1 MINLLRA
8 DFFRVIRT
16 KIVYISLIVAV
27 ILPFFM
33 NGFTYLM
40 NVAALSGIPAEI
52 DSAEIDSAESLRK
65 SLIDAGDS
73 FFNGTF
79 SPLMSFSFV
88 FAVFPVIAIM
98 MDFGNGTIRNKVIH
112 GYSRHQIFAAHF
124 IVSLL
129 YALLLTALF
138 VGTNVLCSTC
148 MLGISEIPA
157 EMVST
162 YVAYFLIGFLGVLLI
177 ASIGSGLALSL
188 TNAGAIVLTIFAV
201 LFFNYAGIILD
212 FILKW
217 QGVENTKYVLSLFPS
232 YFTET
237 LSSSMNS
244 GTVPNLE
251 PILYV
256 EAVLGVLIVSGGFYA
271 LGTFVFSK
279 KDFK

>member
-16 KIVYISLIVAV
+16 KLVYISLIVAV
-27 ILPFFM
+27 ALPFFI
-33 NGFTYLM
+33 NGVTYLTY
-40 NVAALSGIPAEI
+40 AATASMVPPEEATAITGL
-52 DSAEIDSAESLRK
+52 
-65 SLIDAGDS
+65 GDS
-73 FFNGTF
+73 MFNQTF

-88 FAVFPVIAIM
+88 FAVFPVIVIM

-148 MLGISEIPA
+148 MLGISKIPA
-157 EMVST
+157 EMIST

-201 LFFNYAGIILD
+201 LFFNYAGTILD
-212 FILKW
+212 LILRW
-217 QGVENTKYVLSLFPS
+217 QGVKNTEYVLSLFPS

-237 LSSSMNS
+237 LSTYMNY

-256 EAVLGVLIVSGGFYA
+256 EAIMGVLIVSGGFYA

>member
-16 KIVYISLIVAV
+16 KLVYISLIVAV
-27 ILPFFM
+27 ALPLFI
-33 NGFTYLM
+33 NGVTYLTY
-40 NVAALSGIPAEI
+40 AATASMVPPEEATAITGL
-52 DSAEIDSAESLRK
+52 
-65 SLIDAGDS
+65 GDS
-73 FFNGTF
+73 MFNQTF

-88 FAVFPVIAIM
+88 FAVFPVIVIM

-148 MLGISEIPA
+148 MLGISKIPA
-157 EMVST
+157 EMIST

-201 LFFNYAGIILD
+201 LFFNYAGTILD
-212 FILKW
+212 LILRW
-217 QGVENTKYVLSLFPS
+217 QGVEKTEYALSFLPS
-232 YFTET
+232 YLTEQ
-237 LSSSMNS
+237 LSQFMTYQ
-244 GTVPNLE
+244 TVPSFE
-251 PILYV
+251 PILYI
-256 EAVLGVLIVSGGFYA
+256 EAVAGVLIISAGFYA

-279 KDFK
+279 RDFK